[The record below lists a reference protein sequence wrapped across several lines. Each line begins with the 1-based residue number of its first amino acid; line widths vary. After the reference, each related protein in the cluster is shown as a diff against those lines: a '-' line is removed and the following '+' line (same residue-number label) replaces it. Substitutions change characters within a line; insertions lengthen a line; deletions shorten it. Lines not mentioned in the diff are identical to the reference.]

1 MLSSVNITGT
11 GMNDSSSRPPIAN
24 CVVNMQRLAPGAKVM
39 EGKRFSSSVSAE
51 KLGEWAKEFIV

>member
-1 MLSSVNITGT
+1 
-11 GMNDSSSRPPIAN
+11 MNDPSSRPPIAN
-24 CVVNMQRLAPGAKVM
+24 CVENMQRLALGAKVM